1 MPEGEPSGN
10 QIARQAV
17 RYGTVTGAGFVVD
30 LGLLWVLAVV
40 LTVPLAP
47 AAAIAVVA
55 AGALNYVLHELWTFR
70 SDASRPSLT
79 ALRAGKFAA
88 VVVTT
93 ALVRSTVIALAAT
106 TTNLDPLG
114 RVLLAIS
121 ASYLVGFTLSR
132 TLVFERKR
140 MVGG

>member
-1 MPEGEPSGN
+1 MPDGAPSRT
-10 QIARQAV
+10 QAARQAF
-17 RYGTVTGAGFVVD
+17 RFGAVTGAGFVLD
-30 LGLLWVLAVV
+30 LSLLWVLGVA
-40 LTVPLAP
+40 LAVPLAL

-70 SDASRPSLT
+70 SDSSRASFT

-88 VVVTT
+88 VVATT
-93 ALVRSTVIALAAT
+93 ALVRSTVITLAAT

-114 RVLLAIS
+114 RVMLAIT

>member
-1 MPEGEPSGN
+1 MPEGERSRS
-10 QIARQAV
+10 QIARQAL
-17 RYGTVTGAGFVVD
+17 RYGIVTGAGFVVD
-30 LGLLWVLAVV
+30 LSLLWVLAVA
-40 LTVPLAP
+40 LDVPLAP

-70 SDASRPSLT
+70 SGAARPSLT
-79 ALRAGKFAA
+79 ARRASKFAA

-93 ALVRSTVIALAAT
+93 ALVRSSVIALAAA

-114 RVLLAIS
+114 RVILAIV

-132 TLVFERKR
+132 TLVFEKKR
-140 MVGG
+140 MVSG